1 MKKNTPILIVMLTFN
16 DKTVAN
22 ASEIFEQCKNSRAEY
37 WGFKEAP
44 LPLEEMKALYGRMK
58 ALGKK
63 TVLEVVA
70 YTEHECMAGAKMAAQ
85 CGCDILMGTVFSD
98 SVNDFCKAHGLKYM
112 PFVGQITGR
121 PSVLEGSVEDMI
133 REARVYLEKGACGI
147 DLLGYR
153 YTGDAAKLIRTFVA
167 SIQAPVCIAGSI
179 NSYERLDEVK
189 NTAPWAFTIGSAFF
203 ENRFGGSFDEQI
215 DKVYQYM
222 ETSGQKEE

>member
-98 SVNDFCKAHGLKYM
+98 SVNDF
-112 PFVGQITGR
+112 
-121 PSVLEGSVEDMI
+121 
-133 REARVYLEKGACGI
+133 
-147 DLLGYR
+147 
-153 YTGDAAKLIRTFVA
+153 
-167 SIQAPVCIAGSI
+167 
-179 NSYERLDEVK
+179 
-189 NTAPWAFTIGSAFF
+189 
-203 ENRFGGSFDEQI
+203 
-215 DKVYQYM
+215 
-222 ETSGQKEE
+222 